1 MEAFAAKLFATIS
14 VVKAAYAEL
23 QMAQFPYNCEAIQSA
38 DEVVV
43 YELKSLSELK
53 QSFLKKQLGS
63 SPSQVTMLLAEIQEQ
78 QSLMKMF
85 DITMNKMRSELDTKE
100 SASNPFFDEFLQ
112 APGFSLGCGFYMG
125 NFSDFSEFLW
135 IGEKNFSGFEKNFWV
150 ELSPEKFSTQ
160 RNFKNAAA
168 SLGNSGIQLFAYGL
182 KHRPTPTST
191 PRATMAASF

>member
-1 MEAFAAKLFATIS
+1 MEAFAAKLFATIL

-38 DEVVV
+38 DEAVV

-63 SPSQVTMLLAEIQEQ
+63 SPPHVTMLLAEIQEQ

-100 SASNPFFDEFLQ
+100 SALNPFFDEFL
-112 APGFSLGCGFYMG
+112 G
-125 NFSDFSEFLW
+125 EFL
-135 IGEKNFSGFEKNFWV
+135 
-150 ELSPEKFSTQ
+150 
-160 RNFKNAAA
+160 
-168 SLGNSGIQLFAYGL
+168 
-182 KHRPTPTST
+182 
-191 PRATMAASF
+191 